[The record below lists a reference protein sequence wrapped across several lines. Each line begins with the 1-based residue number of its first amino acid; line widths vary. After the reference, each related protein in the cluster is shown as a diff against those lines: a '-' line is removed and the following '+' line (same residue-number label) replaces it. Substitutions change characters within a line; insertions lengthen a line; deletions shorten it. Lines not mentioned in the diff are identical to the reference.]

1 MIIGTCKLRFTAEW
15 VTSLKEKRMVV
26 KSIVEKAKHKF
37 NISVAEI
44 DLQDIHQTI
53 AVGFACVTND
63 AVHAEQ
69 TVNNVIDY
77 MEYNTDAVLEK
88 TEIEILRV

>member
-37 NISVAEI
+37 NISAAEI

-63 AVHAEQ
+63 AVLAEQ
-69 TVNNVIDY
+69 IVNNVIDY
-77 MEYNTDAVLEK
+77 MDYNTDAVLEN

>member
-1 MIIGTCKLRFTAEW
+1 MIIGSCKLRFTAEW

-37 NISVAEI
+37 NISAAEI

-63 AVHAEQ
+63 AVLAEQ
-69 TVNNVIDY
+69 IVNNVIDY
-77 MEYNTDAVLEK
+77 MDYNTDAVLEN

>member
-1 MIIGTCKLRFTAEW
+1 MIIGSCKLRFTAEW

-37 NISVAEI
+37 NISAAEI

-63 AVHAEQ
+63 AVLAEQ
-69 TVNNVIDY
+69 IVNNVIDY
-77 MEYNTDAVLEK
+77 MDYNTDAVLEK